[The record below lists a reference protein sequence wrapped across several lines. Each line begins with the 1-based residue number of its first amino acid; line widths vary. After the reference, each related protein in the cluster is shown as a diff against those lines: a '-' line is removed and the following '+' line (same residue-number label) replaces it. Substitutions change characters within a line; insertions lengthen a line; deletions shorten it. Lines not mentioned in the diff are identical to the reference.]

1 MIILRLA
8 SSMAAVAVAAG
19 AVIGCSN
26 SPSSP
31 SGSSDF
37 TGSVTVPVPAL
48 PAPNASVRFADQ
60 PVTLAVR
67 NAPAT
72 TTGTVYAFEV
82 ATDAAFS
89 SKVQTKDNVAE
100 GASGQTSARLDALA
114 GAKDYYW

>member
-1 MIILRLA
+1 MILRLA
-8 SSMAAVAVAAG
+8 SSMAAVVFAAL

-31 SGSSDF
+31 SGSSES

-48 PAPNASVRFADQ
+48 PAANASVRFVDQ

-67 NAPAT
+67 NAAVT

-82 ATDAAFS
+82 ATDSAFA
-89 SKVQTKDNVAE
+89 SKMQTKDNVAE
-100 GASGQTSARLDALA
+100 GANGQTSVNRA
-114 GAKDYYW
+114 GIGIGVRF